1 MFKFQSPYIYSVSA
15 PHTLRYLLVEFHVR
29 TECGVHEHDV
39 PLCVNNYQLE
49 TKSKR
54 NETRYFTGHRA
65 TCTGLIRALPLARL
79 QARHASSQHTLVF
92 PGKLRK
98 KNNIRK
104 TKNKTK
110 TLLAYLGCRNTLYS
124 HTDCQP
130 EPGSVTR
137 EGGACIGA
145 VGVVKQARRELSS
158 QHRSSSRSAPARP
171 CTPSAPP
178 IRTHNS
184 QWR

>member
-1 MFKFQSPYIYSVSA
+1 M
-15 PHTLRYLLVEFHVR
+15 
-29 TECGVHEHDV
+29 
-39 PLCVNNYQLE
+39 
-49 TKSKR
+49 
-54 NETRYFTGHRA
+54 HRA
-65 TCTGLIRALPLARL
+65 NTLRALPLARL

-145 VGVVKQARRELSS
+145 VGVVKQPRRELSS
-158 QHRSSSRSAPARP
+158 QHRSSSRSAPAGRAHLLP
-171 CTPSAPP
+171 PPSARTTLNGAEDAAIRGRAGSTSTRQALRWILPSPP
-178 IRTHNS
+178 WTQAAWEVARLADKCRSTCRCNRAAELVS
-184 QWR
+184 QTGRSK